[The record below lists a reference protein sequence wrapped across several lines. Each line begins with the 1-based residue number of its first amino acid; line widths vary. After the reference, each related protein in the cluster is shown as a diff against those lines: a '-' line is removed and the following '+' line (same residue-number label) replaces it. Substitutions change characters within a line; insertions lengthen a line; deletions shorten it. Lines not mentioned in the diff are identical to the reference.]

1 MGGGEGQDKDGRRRW
16 RLPFAVALV
25 AFLLA
30 FTAVVVVI
38 TAQSE
43 SRPPSAR
50 ADVTIT
56 RCVPDG
62 NGGDWQSFGRIT
74 NHTTEVMSY
83 RITVGYFHR
92 GRRIGS
98 SEASTSDVPA
108 RGHRRWASQDVAG
121 GNTHAPV
128 ECRVLHVDR
137 RGYAR

>member
-1 MGGGEGQDKDGRRRW
+1 
-16 RLPFAVALV
+16 
-25 AFLLA
+25 
-30 FTAVVVVI
+30 VV

-43 SRPPSAR
+43 SRQPPAE
-50 ADVTIT
+50 ADVTVT

-74 NHTTEVMSY
+74 NHTTELMSY
-83 RITVGYFHR
+83 RITVGYFHH
-92 GRRIGS
+92 GRQIGS

-108 RGHRRWASQDVAG
+108 RGHQRWASQDVSSG
-121 GNTHAPV
+121 STRAPV